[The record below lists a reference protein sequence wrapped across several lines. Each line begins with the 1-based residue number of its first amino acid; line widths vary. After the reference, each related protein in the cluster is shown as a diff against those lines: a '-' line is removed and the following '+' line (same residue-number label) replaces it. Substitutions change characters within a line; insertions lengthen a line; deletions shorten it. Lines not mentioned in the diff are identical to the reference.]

1 MNKAIQTSKINSF
14 HLYLSIISIF
24 LANFNANSQTVFH
37 DSINNKKYILID
49 VHKTY
54 ERITAIG
61 YESIE
66 MYEYLGNYYFEC
78 KNFRKSKLYF
88 DKLFEKYNLSR
99 ISAKSI
105 EQYKTMGLNVDLS
118 ENK

>member
-1 MNKAIQTSKINSF
+1 MDKAIRTSKINSF
-14 HLYLSIISIF
+14 HHLYLSILF
-24 LANFNANSQTVFH
+24 LVPFTVNSQTVFH

-78 KNFRKSKLYF
+78 KNFQKSKLYF
-88 DKLFEKYNLSR
+88 DKLFEKYNLAR